1 MGFTCL
7 EVVAVGVMHCMAAL
21 PTEVGHKQQA
31 MKHKSHHRFDAGVG
45 MEGTMAA
52 FMGNYPATSSHCS
65 SDHGVEQPEG
75 CSTELQGD
83 QCSQAIGHSR

>member
-21 PTEVGHKQQA
+21 PAEVGHKQQA
-31 MKHKSHHRFDAGVG
+31 VKQKSHHRFDAGVG

-75 CSTELQGD
+75 CSAELQGD
-83 QCSQAIGHSR
+83 QGSQAIGQSR